1 VMAFE
6 IYVAVVA
13 VRVAVVA
20 LCVASVALGW
30 PFG

>member
-1 VMAFE
+1 MMAFE

>member
-1 VMAFE
+1 MAFE
-6 IYVAVVA
+6 ICVAVVA

-20 LCVASVALGW
+20 VCVASVAFGW

>member
-1 VMAFE
+1 MAFE